1 MTNDLSNSLDEES
14 LDDFPGK
21 LTTTDKA
28 LEATT
33 SENGIT
39 VEQSEEMEND
49 INLINGG
56 EINEEVKDIEG
67 FSSLSAVMNGKLKVA
82 TDDSHLDPT
91 NCNGNFKQKLN
102 ENKPRVD
109 EVLYSGI
116 ELKKGGHIQSERIPS
131 KLNGI
136 NDLLQDL
143 IKAAEKKE
151 MQQTFGVC

>member
-14 LDDFPGK
+14 LDDFPGE

-56 EINEEVKDIEG
+56 EINEE
-67 FSSLSAVMNGKLKVA
+67 VA

-131 KLNGI
+131 KLYGI

-151 MQQTFGVC
+151 